1 MATSEFLGKF
11 LLIGYARVST
21 TEQDTALQIDA
32 LAAAGVGRIYE
43 EAASGVADRPE
54 LEKLLNDLRPGDI
67 VVVWKLDRLARSLS
81 DLLRIVSHI
90 REVGAQIRSLN
101 EPLDT
106 SSPLGLFVL
115 QVLGAVAEL
124 ERNMIRQRCAAGIAA
139 AKKRGVKLGRRKHP
153 LRSQEIDNQIKNRY
167 ESGESFRSIARSL
180 GVNESTIRCWFKNPL
195 NSVENQ

>member
-1 MATSEFLGKF
+1 MF
-11 LLIGYARVST
+11 IGYARVST
-21 TEQDTALQIDA
+21 AEQDTALQIDA
-32 LAAAGVGRIYE
+32 LVSAGVVRIYE

-54 LEKLLNDLRPGDI
+54 LEKLLDDLRPGNV

-81 DLLRIVSHI
+81 DLLRIVSRI
-90 REVGAQIRSLN
+90 REVGAQIRSLS

-124 ERNMIRQRCAAGIAA
+124 ERNIIRQRCAAGIEA
-139 AKKRGVKLGRRKHP
+139 AKRRGVKFGRQKHP
-153 LRSQEIDNQIKNRY
+153 LRTREIDNQIKKRY

-180 GVNESTIRCWFKNPL
+180 GVDESTVRRWFREPL
-195 NSVENQ
+195 NFVENQQLE